1 MAGLLTA
8 RESETPH
15 GSAEQFVCAIF
26 SVQLCS
32 LKKIYLYTYV
42 YIYFLLR
49 EEPNNN
55 NFFKVFFF

>member
-15 GSAEQFVCAIF
+15 GSAEQFAPYFQF
-26 SVQLCS
+26 SFEA
-32 LKKIYLYTYV
+32 LKNIYLYTYI

-55 NFFKVFFF
+55 NF